1 MRHELP
7 LGDER
12 LKRPATI
19 FRYRFEHFARFG
31 ALEQRDR
38 LPDHTETYVVPIEAV
53 QPGDVQ
59 VVAAR
64 ALTPGPE
71 PLVIDLDPL
80 AALSSVESIIATTVV
95 RARREL
101 PFIRELLVTAYSDLP
116 ECATLRQMTGL

>member
-12 LKRPATI
+12 LKRPETI

-38 LPDHTETYVVPIEAV
+38 LPDHREHCVVPVEAV

-59 VVAAR
+59 VLAAR
-64 ALTPGPE
+64 SLMPE
-71 PLVIDLDPL
+71 PPVIDLDPL
-80 AALSSVESIIATTVV
+80 AAHPSVESVVATTLV
-95 RARREL
+95 RAGREL
-101 PFIRELLVTAYSDLP
+101 PAIRE
-116 ECATLRQMTGL
+116 